1 VSSESSHAAQAE
13 SLLEA
18 LQKTLGTQDVGGV
31 DALIRALGE
40 STPTMIRRTARLLAE
55 HGLSERAAALYEQ
68 IGDLRPALALFEQA
82 GLAAEAGR
90 LAEQLGDE
98 SEAEALYRQSSDP
111 TATRP
116 GRDPRSPAQRLGL
129 LLLRQG
135 RSEEAVKVLQAAR
148 WKLLEQ
154 STPMGMLL
162 DELEP
167 AIAAG
172 LSQLG
177 LPEAGLPLLDAYRTR
192 HPQAPLA
199 MQDWLAAQ
207 PVTAHEPPKLL
218 LGRYRLQKLLGAG
231 GMGRVF
237 RAEDVV
243 TKQPVA
249 IKLLPLSAT
258 GSEGSQKW
266 QRFCTEANIL
276 RTLRHPSIVAIH
288 DFSETAGILVME
300 YMRGGSLG
308 EQPLPLPLGKAK
320 RVLIDV
326 TAGLVAAHAA
336 AVLHRDLKPHNLFL
350 DEAHNT
356 KIGDFGAALLAQ
368 LGATQTESLVG
379 TLAYMSPEQ
388 LDGRPLS
395 FATDLYS
402 LGVTLFQLL
411 TGRLPFVGPDW
422 VAQHLSQ
429 PAPDPR
435 MWRPQLPAAWVTLCQ
450 QLLAKSPMERP
461 ASLEALR
468 TLASQLPV
476 EEQPSADSPKP
487 GSLPSADDVLS
498 PHLEGVSE
506 PTLQPSGLIPTDKTP
521 YSKTPYSEL
530 FHHLDVRLARSLT
543 VERFAP
549 GGFESA
555 TGVRHL
561 HWLRTM
567 ARLGGP
573 GLQRV
578 LRIVLDREQ
587 PEVHYEEPVGMHP
600 SAEAPLTAHHAAI
613 LEQTLTAIHQA
624 AEVHGSV
631 AGSILIEKHGPLLLI
646 AGRGPLSW
654 SEPAPSAHQDREA
667 LAACDAG
674 S

>member
-1 VSSESSHAAQAE
+1 MSSESSHAAQAE

-68 IGDLRPALALFEQA
+68 LGDLRPALALFEQA

-90 LAEQLGDE
+90 IAEQLGDE

-111 TATRP
+111 TITSP
-116 GRDPRSPAQRLGL
+116 GRDPRSPAQRLGM

-135 RSEEAVKVLQAAR
+135 RSEEAVKLLQAAR

-154 STPMGMLL
+154 STPTGTLL

-172 LSQLG
+172 LRQLG
-177 LPEAGLPLLDAYRTR
+177 LPEAGLPLLDAYRAR

-207 PVTAHEPPKLL
+207 PVMAHVPPKLL

-249 IKLLPLSAT
+249 IKLLPLSAM

-308 EQPLPLPLGKAK
+308 EQPLPLPLGKTK
-320 RVLIDV
+320 RVLLDV

-336 AVLHRDLKPHNLFL
+336 AVLHRDVKPHNLFL
-350 DEAHNT
+350 DETHNT

-450 QLLAKSPMERP
+450 QLLAKSPVERP

-476 EEQPSADSPKP
+476 EEQPSAGSPKP
-487 GSLPSADDVLS
+487 GSLPSADDVLL

-506 PTLQPSGLIPTDKTP
+506 PTIQPSGLLPIE
-521 YSKTPYSEL
+521 KTPYSEL
-530 FHHLDVRLARSLT
+530 FHLLDVRLARSLT

-549 GGFESA
+549 GGFESV

-578 LRIVLDREQ
+578 LRIVLDRER
-587 PEVHYEEPVGMHP
+587 PEVHYEEPVGMRP
-600 SAEAPLTAHHAAI
+600 SAEAPLTAHQAAI
-613 LEQTLTAIHQA
+613 LGQTLTAIHQA

-631 AGSILIEKHGPLLLI
+631 AGSILLEKHGPLLLI

-654 SEPAPSAHQDREA
+654 SEPAPSAQQDREA
-667 LAACDAG
+667 LATWATG
-674 S
+674 L